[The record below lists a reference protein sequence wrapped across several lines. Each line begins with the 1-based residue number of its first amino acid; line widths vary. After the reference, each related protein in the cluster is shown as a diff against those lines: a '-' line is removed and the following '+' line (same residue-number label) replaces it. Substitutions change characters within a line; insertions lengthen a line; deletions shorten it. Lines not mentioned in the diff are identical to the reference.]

1 MPAYNAEKYIGAA
14 IESVLNQTFSDWEL
28 IIADDCST
36 DSTPE
41 IAKSYAAQDS
51 RIRVLKTAAPSGSPY
66 QPRKAAISV
75 ALADIVSPL
84 DADDTIAPSN
94 FEQMLRMREETGAN
108 IVYPVMYVSDSDGGY
123 SQFVPAGGNI
133 IGASMAGKEAVKY
146 TLDGWRISCNG
157 GLIDRRL
164 YMEIFEN
171 SDSSIS
177 HGYSDEFLTRQLL
190 YYADKVSFSPEKYL
204 YRINT
209 ESVSRKKSI
218 KLFHFL
224 INNRLL
230 HDFIGK
236 RYAHDSAT
244 YLRMQRQLF
253 HGIFDALRLKNS
265 HDFDQ
270 KRYDEEIV
278 PLIYQN
284 IDLIDWSLIRP
295 HETKK
300 YFYLLKILSRH
311 IGAAGMIVKVGDKLF
326 KSLS

>member
-36 DSTPE
+36 DSTDE
-41 IAKSYAAQDS
+41 IAKAYAAKDS

-66 QPRKAAISV
+66 QPRKAAISA
-75 ALADIVSPL
+75 ALAAIVSPL
-84 DADDTIAPSN
+84 DADDTIAPSY
-94 FEQMLRMREETGAN
+94 FEQMLCMRQKTGAN
-108 IVYPVMYVSDSDGGY
+108 IVYPTMYVSDSNGGY
-123 SQFVPAGGNI
+123 RQFAPTDENI
-133 IGASMAGKEAVKY
+133 IGSSMAGKEAVKY
-146 TLDGWRISCNG
+146 TLDGWRINCNG

-171 SDSSIS
+171 FDSTIS

-204 YRINT
+204 YFINT

-224 INNRLL
+224 INDRML

-236 RYAHDSAT
+236 RYAHDSET
-244 YLRMQRQLF
+244 YLRMQRQVF
-253 HGIFDALRLKNS
+253 HGVYDALRLKNS
-265 HDFDQ
+265 YDFD
-270 KRYDEEIV
+270 KKIYDEEIV
-278 PLIYQN
+278 PLFYQN
-284 IDLIDWSLIRP
+284 INLIDWDLIRP
-295 HETKK
+295 YETKK
-300 YFYLLKILSRH
+300 YFYLLKILRRH
-311 IGAAGMIVKVGDKLF
+311 IGAVGMIVKFGDKLL